1 MKPKEIFRDAQKFF
15 VNGKIH
21 ESIDA
26 FTMSIDSGHITEI
39 AFLSRGVAY
48 LKTDQVEKALEDFS
62 RAIDMNRENFRAYF
76 YRGTV
81 YMKKEDYGNAIT
93 DFDKTVELKPDYG
106 TAFFARGTAYAQIGN
121 EFEAA
126 RNIKTAITFSEK
138 SMQGFADHYGMFRTQ
153 FDQAMALMTGEDVP
167 PAMSLNDDEINTV
180 RQWIQEDNQY
190 H

>member
-15 VNGKIH
+15 VKGQIH

-26 FTMSIDSGHITEI
+26 FTMSIDAGHITEI

-81 YMKKEDYGNAIT
+81 YMKRKI
-93 DFDKTVELKPDYG
+93 
-106 TAFFARGTAYAQIGN
+106 
-121 EFEAA
+121 
-126 RNIKTAITFSEK
+126 
-138 SMQGFADHYGMFRTQ
+138 MGM
-153 FDQAMALMTGEDVP
+153 P
-167 PAMSLNDDEINTV
+167 
-180 RQWIQEDNQY
+180 
-190 H
+190 